1 MHRGRRLC
9 QFFLKDSHYNLNLV
23 HLLRKS
29 SGVYHGL
36 ADEMKKNSEQI
47 KTTDLN
53 SQSEEDRNIVK
64 YRTQLIFDCSRYLSA
79 FNQILSCIIIPVRDE
94 PPRRLSWRPNPVARN
109 RPAQTPQ
116 QTQQNLPQS

>member
-1 MHRGRRLC
+1 M
-9 QFFLKDSHYNLNLV
+9 NLV

-29 SGVYHGL
+29 SGVYNVL
-36 ADEMKKNSEQI
+36 ADEMKKNSDDI
-47 KTTDLN
+47 KTIDLN
-53 SQSEEDRNIVK
+53 TQSEEDRKIVK

-116 QTQQNLPQS
+116 QTQQNRSQS

>member
-1 MHRGRRLC
+1 MGTAG
-9 QFFLKDSHYNLNLV
+9 QNYNLV

-29 SGVYHGL
+29 SGVYNVL
-36 ADEMKKNSEQI
+36 ASEMKKNAEYI

-53 SQSEEDRNIVK
+53 SQSEEDRKIAK

-79 FNQILSCIIIPVRDE
+79 FNQILSCIIIPVRDQ

-109 RPAQTPQ
+109 RPGPTPQ
-116 QTQQNLPQS
+116 QPQQN